1 MIFFNRRRLLIWLVK
16 AYLKKWKKTIA
27 SSFVAGLV
35 AFFILYIFIKV
46 FQPSFLL
53 TQKDVIGII
62 GAYNASN
69 LPSEVTDK
77 ISYGL
82 TSISSNG
89 IPVPSAASSWVI
101 KDNGKV
107 YEFTL
112 KPNMYF
118 SDRSKFISNSI
129 NYNFEDVSVERPA
142 NNKIIFKLKNSYSPF
157 LVTTS
162 KPIFKKKFIGL
173 GDYKVKSLDLNGDFV
188 NSIELE
194 PIKGGKNLIYQ
205 FYPTEQS
212 LKIAL
217 VLGEIN
223 KTNNIY
229 DLTFLNT
236 NLKYFN
242 NYEIRK
248 RINYDQ
254 LVTLFYDTQNKILSD
269 KRLREALSYALPN
282 NFTQGEKTKTPYP
295 NTFWASKEDSLTYD
309 QDLTHAQ
316 LLLTQS
322 QSSGSAKLKLNIKSL
337 SKYKNVAEQIKKSW
351 LKIGIQT
358 NIETVDSFPSTFQI
372 FLGEFNVSK
381 DPDQYVLWHS
391 SQPNNITKYK
401 NLRIDKL
408 LEDGRQ
414 TTNFSERIKI
424 YSDFQ
429 KYLLDDPP
437 ASFLFFPYN
446 YIVSKK

>member
-1 MIFFNRRRLLIWLVK
+1 MLIWLVK
-16 AYLKKWKKTIA
+16 AYFKKWKRTVIL
-27 SSFVAGLV
+27 SFVVGLA
-35 AFFILYIFIKV
+35 AFFILYVFVKI
-46 FQPSFLL
+46 FQPSLPM
-53 TQKDVIGII
+53 TRKDVIGII
-62 GAYNASN
+62 GAYGVNN

-82 TSISSNG
+82 TSISPNG
-89 IPVPSAASSWVI
+89 IPVPSAASSWII

-118 SDRSKFISNSI
+118 SDHSKFTSDSI
-129 NYNFEDVSVERPA
+129 DYNFEDVSIERPTKD
-142 NNKIIFKLKNSYSPF
+142 KIIFKLKNSYSPF

-162 KPIFKKKFIGL
+162 KPILKKNFAGL
-173 GDYKVKSLDLNGDFV
+173 GDYKVKSINLNGDFV
-188 NSIELE
+188 NSIELLPVKTGE
-194 PIKGGKNLIYQ
+194 DLIYQ

-217 VLGEIN
+217 TLGEIN
-223 KTNNIY
+223 KTNDIY
-229 DLTFLNT
+229 DLSILNT
-236 NLKYFN
+236 NFSNFK
-242 NYEIRK
+242 NYELNK
-248 RINYDQ
+248 RINYGR
-254 LVTLFYDTQNKILSD
+254 LVTLFYDTQDKVLSD

-282 NFTQGEKTKTPYP
+282 DFVQGKRTRTPYP
-295 NTFWASKEDSLTYD
+295 NTFWVSKETSLTYD
-309 QDLTHAQ
+309 QDFAHAK
-316 LLLTQS
+316 LLLEQS
-322 QSSGSAKLKLNIKSL
+322 QSSGSAKIKLNIKTL
-337 SKYKNVAEQIKKSW
+337 PKYKNVAQDIKNSW
-351 LKIGIQT
+351 LSIGIQT
-358 NIETVDSFPSTFQI
+358 NVEVVDSLPLSFQI

-391 SQPNNITKYK
+391 SQPDNITKYK

-414 TTNFSERIKI
+414 ITDLSERVKI

-437 ASFLFFPYN
+437 ASFLFFPYS
-446 YIVSKK
+446 YTVSKK